1 MEKEKL
7 GSSVISAVME
17 TYEIDLSR
25 GISISEQQEP
35 SEPTFAVCIKRDDY
49 TVSLERHKIY
59 RVLPDLEALEDHELR
74 VIDESGEDYLFP
86 RDWFM
91 LVELPEALKRSLL
104 QTRP

>member
-1 MEKEKL
+1 MEKEKSK
-7 GSSVISAVME
+7 SSVISAQAAI
-17 TYEIDLSR
+17 YEIDLSQ
-25 GISISEQQEP
+25 GKSISKQKEHFE
-35 SEPTFAVCIKRDDY
+35 SAFAVCIKNDGY

-91 LVELPEALKRSLL
+91 LVELPETLKKSLL
-104 QTRP
+104 AV